1 MNKALNQYQHIIWD
15 WNGTLLDDR
24 WLCVDIMNR
33 MLKKRKLPAIT
44 EAKYQQV
51 FNFPVRNYYVALGFD
66 FEREPYDEVTVE
78 FIADYQNRWLE
89 CELQPRAE
97 QVLTHFGKL
106 GFGQSVLSAMHQDL
120 LKCMISH
127 FKIDGNFNSLLGL
140 DDHYADGKIENG
152 RRHLRE
158 LKLNPREVLFV
169 GDTLHD
175 FEVAREIGVD
185 CVLLAS
191 GHHSRERLAATGRVV
206 LNSVADLPECL
217 LKS

>member
-51 FNFPVRNYYVALGFD
+51 FNFPVRNYYVEIGFD